1 MDKISLN
8 QSGVQE
14 QAATQQV
21 QDSDWQIWTRFA
33 DANNVEEFCQSWLAI
48 QCRQIGGIAGGLVL
62 LGPAGKGPFK
72 PVAVWPD
79 MRNDM
84 RHLSKAAEQA
94 LSERRG
100 LLLKNSSDG
109 ESSDANTRFHIAYP
123 LELNEQL
130 YGVIVL
136 DVTSRPEAQLQAV
149 LRQLHWGSAWL
160 EILLRRKEAEKDDQT
175 LARLVSVLDTMAG
188 LVDQSGFHTS
198 AMSFVTEL
206 ATHFNCN
213 RVSIGFTKRGR
224 MVVNTMSHNAQFN
237 EKSNLARAIGSAMD
251 ESFDQKDIIVYP
263 APEGED
269 IPLVTRAHEELIKQS
284 GSGTVCSIPIVSGE
298 NIVGTLTLE
307 RNADNPFD
315 EETVETL
322 EGVASLAGPV
332 LVEKR
337 ANDRWLL
344 FKIGDSIYN
353 QLQKLIGPRHVAYK
367 LNTVLL
373 LAIVLLFTFAKG
385 DFRVSADTVIEG
397 EIQRV
402 VTAPFAAY
410 VAESEIRAGDVVNQ
424 GQVLAI
430 LDDRDLKLEQIKLLG
445 QKQQLASQYREAMA
459 NHDRAQVRI
468 TMAKSAQIQAQLDL
482 IEYKLAR
489 TKLVAP
495 FEGVVVSGDL
505 SQALGAPVEKGQVL
519 FEVAPLDA
527 YRIILQVDERD
538 VTYLKEEQ
546 LGTLILS
553 SLPDEELF
561 FTVKSITPVSTAK
574 EGKNYF
580 RVEAQL
586 DDLSQNLRPG
596 MEGVGKVKI
605 GRENLFWIWTY
616 KIINWFRLW
625 VWSWLP

>member
-1 MDKISLN
+1 MSLN
-8 QSGVQE
+8 HSGMHD
-14 QAATQQV
+14 QAASRQM

-48 QCRQIGGIAGGLVL
+48 QCRQIEGVTGGLVL

-72 PVAVWPD
+72 PAAVWPD

-100 LLLKNSSDG
+100 LLLKNSPDG
-109 ESSDANTRFHIAYP
+109 ESSEANTRFHIAYP
-123 LELNEQL
+123 LELNGEL

-136 DVTSRPEAQLQAV
+136 DVTSRPQAQLQAV

-160 EILLRRKEAEKDDQT
+160 EILLRRQESEKDDQT
-175 LARLVSVLDTMAG
+175 LTRLISVLDTMAG

-213 RVSIGFTKRGR
+213 RVSIGFIKRGR

-263 APEGED
+263 ALED
-269 IPLVTRAHEELIKQS
+269 QEIPLVSRAHEELVKQS
-284 GSGTVCSIPIVSGE
+284 GSGAACSIPIVSDE
-298 NIVGTLTLE
+298 NIIGMLTLE

-315 EETVETL
+315 EETLETL

-332 LVEKR
+332 LEEKR
-337 ANDRWLL
+337 KNDRLL
-344 FKIGDSIYN
+344 VFKIGDSILK
-353 QLQKLIGPRHVAYK
+353 QMQKLVGPRHVAYK
-367 LNTVLL
+367 LSVVSI
-373 LAIVLLFTFAKG
+373 ASVIMLFTFAEG

-402 VTAPFAAY
+402 VTSPFAAY
-410 VAESEIRAGDVVNQ
+410 VAESEVRAGDIVKQ

-445 QKQQLASQYREAMA
+445 QKNQLASQYREAMA

-468 TMAKSAQIQAQLDL
+468 TMAKSGQIQAQLDL
-482 IEYKLAR
+482 LDYKLAR

-495 FEGVVVSGDL
+495 FDGVVVSGDL
-505 SQALGAPVEKGQVL
+505 SQALGAPVEKGQVI

-538 VTYLKEEQ
+538 ITYLKEKQ
-546 LGTLILS
+546 LGTLVLS
-553 SLPDEELF
+553 SIPDEELY
-561 FTVKSITPVSTAK
+561 FTVKTITPVSTAK

-580 RVEAQL
+580 RVEAEL
-586 DDLSQNLRPG
+586 DELSQNLRPG

>member
-1 MDKISLN
+1 M
-8 QSGVQE
+8 QE

-213 RVSIGFTKRGR
+213 RVSIGFIKRGR